1 MTTGIFGSSIKR
13 REDPRLITG
22 NGTYVDD
29 IRIVGMLHLSLV
41 RSTYAHAT
49 ISSID
54 VSAANAVEGVVTVY
68 TGEDL

>member
-29 IRIVGMLHLSLV
+29 IRIVGMLHLHRHQPENFLFQENLVTILFLESLLHHKF
-41 RSTYAHAT
+41 Y
-49 ISSID
+49 
-54 VSAANAVEGVVTVY
+54 N
-68 TGEDL
+68 LFL